1 MHPHQLTHLL
11 KQNSPMALPTSFDA
25 KLTNSQ
31 RQQRLTSWPQA
42 LLLLSL
48 SACIWP
54 MFASAADAQFARLYR
69 VNGGAVYLKR
79 PNWRTFYRTYP
90 RTMLTGDDLLNVEAN
105 AEAFLLCPNGTLS
118 DAVEAG
124 VSNVSATCNG
134 TPRSVRPSYGISD
147 EWAATDANTPY
158 IISPWSEQVLTDKPP
173 LRWNAVAGA
182 QQYAVTLQQ
191 RVGETWVMVWTV
203 MSDQALMNY
212 PADQPPLE
220 PGEEYA
226 LQVAAISK
234 TDLGEA
240 GLGEVIAPE
249 TAHLEE
255 TPSIVFRLLDGFN
268 QQSLT
273 EDIAEVEAFDV
284 DPTTKRLILIE
295 EVYPRY
301 KLFAEGIN
309 ELTALVEAGTESEQ
323 IYRLL
328 GDYYIRSGLALPAES
343 SYLKA
348 LALAQA
354 SENIEEQA
362 LAAWGLGTLYGR
374 TDQTVP
380 ACAYLQQAKKLAGE
394 IGDLDLASD
403 IEAELA
409 RLSASEADGERAD

>member
-1 MHPHQLTHLL
+1 
-11 KQNSPMALPTSFDA
+11 MALPTSFDA

-31 RQQRLTSWPQA
+31 RQQRLTIWPQA

-54 MFASAADAQFARLYR
+54 MFAGAADAQFARLYR
-69 VNGGAVYLKR
+69 VNGGAVYLRR

-90 RTMLTGDDLLNVEAN
+90 RTMLTGDDLLNVDAN

-147 EWAATDANTPY
+147 QWAATDANTPY
-158 IISPWSEQVLTDKPP
+158 IISPWSEQVLTDRPP

-182 QQYAVTLQQ
+182 QQYAVTLQ
-191 RVGETWVMVWTV
+191 RRAGETWVTVWTV

-226 LQVAAISK
+226 LQAAVVSK
-234 TDLGEA
+234 TALGEA
-240 GLGEVIAPE
+240 GLGEAIAPE
-249 TAHLEE
+249 ASPLEE
-255 TPSIVFRLLDGFN
+255 TPPAVVFRLLDGFD
-268 QQSLT
+268 QQSLA
-273 EDIAEVEAFDV
+273 EEIAEVEAFDV

-309 ELTALVEAGTESEQ
+309 ELTALIEAGAESEQ

-348 LALAQA
+348 LAQAQE

-374 TDQTVP
+374 TDQTAP
-380 ACAYLQQAKKLAGE
+380 ACTYLQQAKKLADE
-394 IGDLDLASD
+394 LGDLELASD
-403 IEAELA
+403 VEAELTK
-409 RLSASEADGERAD
+409 LLASEADGERAD